1 MNQCIH
7 GIDLIRWIIGDEIQ
21 EVYGVTRQRYHEYIE
36 AEDVGMALIQFKS
49 GIVAAIEGS
58 VNVYPKNLEE
68 TFFLFGEKGTVK
80 LGGTSANNIDIW
92 EFSDGKDEDK
102 SLQGLKEET
111 CNVYGNGHISLFHD
125 MMEAIEKNREP
136 CVNGI
141 DGRNALELVLAIYKS
156 QKTGEPV
163 KLPLEKFSSNDM
175 AGEFTE

>member
-1 MNQCIH
+1 
-7 GIDLIRWIIGDEIQ
+7 
-21 EVYGVTRQRYHEYIE
+21 
-36 AEDVGMALIQFKS
+36 
-49 GIVAAIEGS
+49 
-58 VNVYPKNLEE
+58 
-68 TFFLFGEKGTVK
+68 
-80 LGGTSANNIDIW
+80 
-92 EFSDGKDEDK
+92 
-102 SLQGLKEET
+102 
-111 CNVYGNGHISLFHD
+111 

>member
-1 MNQCIH
+1 M
-7 GIDLIRWIIGDEIQ
+7 
-21 EVYGVTRQRYHEYIE
+21 
-36 AEDVGMALIQFKS
+36 
-49 GIVAAIEGS
+49 
-58 VNVYPKNLEE
+58 
-68 TFFLFGEKGTVK
+68 K